1 MKPLPVSDHVLMVTA
16 PNPGPKTLDGTNVYL
31 VSDGGRSALIDAGPG
46 RAAYLRDLGQLCRA
60 HNVQSIL
67 LTHSHPDH
75 ADGAQ
80 QLAADLDVQVF
91 LSHKAPPGVRDALGD
106 RVRLFTDDMSVEIAD
121 LSIEVIPTPGHAED
135 HVCFLLHPAE
145 ILFSGDTILGEGTSL
160 VALPEGDMAGYMNSL
175 RSLAAREIMLI
186 APGHGPLVRD
196 PKRKIDA
203 YLEHRRQRETE
214 ILARLDAGPATIADL
229 TGSIYGT
236 MDEEHRRLAS
246 LSVEAQL
253 DKLRREHRV
262 AFSKGVYSIN
272 ASSYPESPG
281 MTNS

>member
-121 LSIEVIPTPGHAED
+121 LSIEVIPTPGTPRTTYAF
-135 HVCFLLHPAE
+135 CFTP
-145 ILFSGDTILGEGTSL
+145 
-160 VALPEGDMAGYMNSL
+160 P
-175 RSLAAREIMLI
+175 RSCF
-186 APGHGPLVRD
+186 
-196 PKRKIDA
+196 
-203 YLEHRRQRETE
+203 
-214 ILARLDAGPATIADL
+214 PATPYWEKERAW
-229 TGSIYGT
+229 
-236 MDEEHRRLAS
+236 
-246 LSVEAQL
+246 
-253 DKLRREHRV
+253 
-262 AFSKGVYSIN
+262 
-272 ASSYPESPG
+272 
-281 MTNS
+281 